1 MLFVNRKQKSP
12 FLQLSLVSF
21 LLSTITP
28 SVSGDDAE
36 EGQLVHS
43 SGSVWRGGQ
52 S

>member
-12 FLQLSLVSF
+12 FLQRSLDSF

-28 SVSGDDAE
+28 GVSGDEAE
-36 EGQLVHS
+36 EGQLVHNG
-43 SGSVWRGGQ
+43 GSAWRARQ